1 MCGIDGIHVF
11 DSNHGLRWS
20 KFETAVDHLFGSI
33 DHRGGDAT
41 GFVAVSD
48 EETVWQ
54 KASCGAFDFYKERK
68 QLPWGFRNVL
78 LHTRMATQGSAA
90 FPENNHP
97 VRRGSVYI
105 VHNGHIWNDYEV
117 FNKKVK
123 SDRYGQVDSEAIAAI
138 ISKYGIMR
146 THDAMEELSGAAAI
160 GAIDSTNPGLMV
172 LARGSS
178 SPLMYYRN
186 EHIAIFGSTKEAV
199 KKAWKSLYGT
209 GPKDKKIEDVREG
222 IAIYLDEKEERRTFR
237 PDDYY
242 YSKATVVKATG
253 GYVSSGSEYES
264 WSNGHYNYTDP
275 KVTVVSPYGGREIDD
290 EIIAGL
296 EHGLCRHFANYL
308 DCEVCN
314 PDDEHG
320 SYLPELKKSG
330 KAWINAHKCDL
341 CEAWFGEDELLR
353 VEDWEDKW
361 VFCDSCMNE
370 MSDVISACDMS
381 KPVRIYDLSD
391 EEIAKL

>member
-1 MCGIDGIHVF
+1 MCGIAGIHVF
-11 DSNHGLRWS
+11 NPNHDLRWS
-20 KFETAVDHLFGSI
+20 KFETAVDHLLSAI

-41 GFVAVSD
+41 GIVAVSD

-54 KASCGAFDFYKERK
+54 KASCGAFDFYRERK
-68 QLPWGFRNVL
+68 NLPWGFRNVL

-117 FNKKVK
+117 FKNKVK
-123 SDRYGQVDSEAIAAI
+123 LDRYGQVDSEAIAAM

-146 THDAMEELSGAAAI
+146 THEAMEELSGAAAI
-160 GAIDSTNPGLMV
+160 GAVDESNPGLMV
-172 LARGSS
+172 LARGAS
-178 SPLMYYRN
+178 SPLMFYRN
-186 EHIAIFGSTKEAV
+186 EHIAVFGSTKEAV
-199 KKAWKSLYGT
+199 KRAWKSLYGT
-209 GPKDKKIEDVREG
+209 GPKDKKIEDVAEG
-222 IAIYLDEKEERRTFR
+222 IAIYLDESEERRTFR

-242 YSKATVVKATG
+242 YSKAIVK
-253 GYVSSGSEYES
+253 SSGTSS
-264 WSNGHYNYTDP
+264 WSNGQYSYNDP
-275 KVTVVSPYGGREIDD
+275 KITVVSPYGGREIDD
-290 EIIAGL
+290 HEEIMAGL
-296 EHGLCRHFANYL
+296 EHGLCKHFTNYL

-314 PDDEHG
+314 PDDEGG
-320 SYLPELKKSG
+320 SFLPSEKK
-330 KAWINAHKCDL
+330 WINAHQCDL

-361 VFCDSCMNE
+361 VFCDSCMEE
-370 MSDVISACDMS
+370 MSDVINACDMS

-391 EEIAKL
+391 AEIAKL